1 MLRTLSAFGLAIL
14 LSMPPAL
21 AAEGAPG
28 EQVRQTVDRLLAILK
43 DPQLKGESKRNERR
57 AKLKEVIYQ
66 RFDFTEMARRSLG
79 SEWRRLSPA
88 EQKEFVELFTELLE
102 RAYLDKIESY
112 SGEKVRYL
120 KDHVDGSYADVDTQ
134 IIDQKGQEFSV
145 NYRLYRVN
153 GDWKVYDV
161 VIENV
166 SLVNNYRTQFNRVL
180 AKSSYAELVKRLR
193 AKKLSAPGTSGS
205 TFRREVS
212 DVFRSLSTA
221 I

>member
-1 MLRTLSAFGLAIL
+1 MSGARSSKKSFIRGLISPRWPDVLSVPSG
-14 LSMPPAL
+14 
-21 AAEGAPG
+21 AASAP
-28 EQVRQTVDRLLAILK
+28 RN
-43 DPQLKGESKRNERR
+43 KR
-57 AKLKEVIYQ
+57 K
-66 RFDFTEMARRSLG
+66 
-79 SEWRRLSPA
+79 
-88 EQKEFVELFTELLE
+88 FVELFTELLE

-112 SGEKVRYL
+112 NGEKVRYL
-120 KDHVDGSYADVDTQ
+120 KDHVDGSYADVDTR

-193 AKKLSAPGTSGS
+193 AKKLSAPRD
-205 TFRREVS
+205 RRQPS
-212 DVFRSLSTA
+212 AAR
-221 I
+221 